1 MDADR
6 KHVLL
11 ALAAVGAAAAVG
23 LAGTRERIAGPR
35 GPSKANVAARVVSE
49 PPPGATVVAPSDAAL
64 GRIPGAR
71 TVIRRA
77 VRNDATDDWEHLT
90 TEGEGAWNAVD
101 VLHRDLPY
109 FEADESDAE
118 DGVYVA
124 CEGSI
129 VVLDAIGWASPD
141 VAR

>member
-11 ALAAVGAAAAVG
+11 ALAAAGAAAAVG
-23 LAGTRERIAGPR
+23 VMGTRDRIAAPR
-35 GPSKANVAARVVSE
+35 GPTKANVAARVVRE
-49 PPPGATVVAPSDAAL
+49 PPRGATVVAPTDAAL
-64 GRIPGAR
+64 DRIPGAR

-101 VLHRDLPY
+101 VLHGDLPY
-109 FEADESDAE
+109 FEGGPDED

-124 CEGSI
+124 CEGSV

-141 VAR
+141 ALR